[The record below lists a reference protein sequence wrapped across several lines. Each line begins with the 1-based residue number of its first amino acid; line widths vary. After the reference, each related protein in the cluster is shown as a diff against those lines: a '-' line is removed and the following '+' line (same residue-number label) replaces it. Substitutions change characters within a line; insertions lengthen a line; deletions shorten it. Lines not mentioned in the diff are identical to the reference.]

1 MELNKIK
8 VQIQT
13 LFNKYRFVV
22 LIIIVGIVLMMI
34 PSISVDSTVDQANTE
49 QTTNHFVDDTEE
61 KLSAILSKIT
71 GAGKVAVM
79 LTTSTGEEIL
89 YQVDSKTST
98 RSDASEVDINTVIVS
113 GNDRTESGL
122 VRQINPPV
130 YMGAI
135 VVCQGADDPTVQL
148 AIIDAVSKITG
159 LGTHRISVLKMN

>member
-1 MELNKIK
+1 MDEKKIVSADNAEEEIDIFYK
-8 VQIQT
+8 RPSVT
-13 LFNKYRFVV
+13 L
-22 LIIIVGIVLMMI
+22 
-34 PSISVDSTVDQANTE
+34 TVDNARFYRSGGGLISLELKGENGEIEAFERVVAIRSFPITDPDAFISIRE
-49 QTTNHFVDDTEE
+49 PDSAEHE
-61 KLSAILSKIT
+61 K
-71 GAGKVAVM
+71 GA
-79 LTTSTGEEIL
+79 EIGIIP
-89 YQVDSKTST
+89 
-98 RSDASEVDINTVIVS
+98 DINTVIVS